1 MFGIV
6 YSIRDQAGYG
16 IAKYIR
22 EVTNVVSRRV
32 LRSVESY
39 FIKDLN
45 SYLAGFKED
54 VIFFSFLDEVL
65 PEVDAYIV
73 LSRHSASSGIR
84 SLTTH
89 HTGNPTSRAEAGG
102 EPYSL
107 SISNPPIA
115 WLFLGSLHEKSLVR
129 GLKDFSVTYEAT
141 HHGPTN
147 LIKPIT
153 FIEIGSTPTEW
164 KNVRAQE
171 LVGDVVIE
179 SIRAYYGGKANSCI
193 PTVGFGGTHYPEN
206 FTLRALKQ
214 NECFGHI
221 IPRYALK
228 ELRSSEDRLKY
239 IINLSIKK
247 SSLKTS
253 RVVLSKKVGSI
264 VKKAVMEI
272 SDELGLEVV
281 KG

>member
-6 YSIRDQAGYG
+6 YSIQDPAGYG
-16 IAKYIR
+16 MAQYI
-22 EVTNVVSRRV
+22 EGVTNVVSHRI
-32 LRSVESY
+32 LRGVESY

-54 VIFFSFLDEVL
+54 VIYFSFLDEVL

-73 LSRHSASSGIR
+73 LSRHSATSGIK

-115 WLFLGSLHEKSLVR
+115 WLFLRGLHEKSEMR

-153 FIEIGSTPTEW
+153 FIEIGSSSTEW
-164 KNVRAQE
+164 RNVKAQE
-171 LVGDVVIE
+171 LVGEVVIE
-179 SIRAYYGGKANSCI
+179 SIIAYYKGKANSCI

-206 FTLRALKQ
+206 FTLRALNQ

-221 IPRYALK
+221 IPRYSLK
-228 ELRSSEDRLKY
+228 ELRSSEDKLKY

-272 SDELGLEVV
+272 SNELGLEVV